1 MKHVLTVSM
10 SLLLAVSVVSA
21 DPPGVI
27 DGENIPGDFGD
38 GNLEATQTNYTGF
51 GDYQTEFTGGFSA
64 GSETDVVF
72 IAGSANKLYIGITG
86 NLETNG
92 HAWIIGIGVPDR
104 IGQTENRAE
113 GVGGPPYTLQGA
125 GREVVIDD
133 NGTPEDPTDDT
144 WSYGADGTIFP
155 CETDY
160 VLAVDTFAGTASFS
174 EYELF
179 DPDDVAVGTVDPTP
193 DNPDD
198 PDQQLFTVRTFVGQ
212 TPTNDENDV
221 MENDQFFGYSEAGFD
236 NRNVDGVTDTDGS
249 TAATASL
256 GLEFGIPLDRLG
268 LTGDE
273 TITIFVLLLDGG
285 EGSEA
290 FGEVVNQVLPP
301 LEGAG
306 VCEGDA
312 NGDGTVDPLDSG
324 FVLARFG
331 CRVGTGDPLCDAADQ
346 NGDGDVDPL
355 DSGFV
360 LARFGP
366 CDEGFCDPPSA
377 IGLRPDLT
385 TLMRCLEVDL
395 GSLPDFTGTT
405 EGQIDASEYGG
416 SSAAIQSCPTPYGD
430 QLFDPEGEIRIGGS
444 ELNELYITSDGAFMY
459 FGITGNLEEN
469 NNAIVLWLDVNG
481 TDTGENVLDWGGAG
495 LGGPL
500 DGGDGMG
507 GDTFG
512 PLADLTT
519 DSTFDYA
526 LGLNVGGPV
535 GMREV
540 YADWWDLEANTK
552 TFRGFSIMESGSGV
566 LDTSTGGDNPN
577 GLEVALNNLNNDGVI
592 GCSPFEDPCYF
603 DDDATVAAAAATA
616 VNGLEIAVPLTDL
629 GLESGVMTD
638 VSVWVNVLG
647 GNGWRA
653 NQALPTLR
661 GPGADQVQNQ
671 GNSTTFWYDP
681 DNPDPLNANATHSV
695 TVTVTPD

>member
-1 MKHVLTVSM
+1 
-10 SLLLAVSVVSA
+10 
-21 DPPGVI
+21 
-27 DGENIPGDFGD
+27 
-38 GNLEATQTNYTGF
+38 
-51 GDYQTEFTGGFSA
+51 
-64 GSETDVVF
+64 
-72 IAGSANKLYIGITG
+72 
-86 NLETNG
+86 
-92 HAWIIGIGVPDR
+92 
-104 IGQTENRAE
+104 
-113 GVGGPPYTLQGA
+113 
-125 GREVVIDD
+125 
-133 NGTPEDPTDDT
+133 
-144 WSYGADGTIFP
+144 
-155 CETDY
+155 
-160 VLAVDTFAGTASFS
+160 
-174 EYELF
+174 
-179 DPDDVAVGTVDPTP
+179 
-193 DNPDD
+193 
-198 PDQQLFTVRTFVGQ
+198 
-212 TPTNDENDV
+212 
-221 MENDQFFGYSEAGFD
+221 
-236 NRNVDGVTDTDGS
+236 
-249 TAATASL
+249 
-256 GLEFGIPLDRLG
+256 
-268 LTGDE
+268 
-273 TITIFVLLLDGG
+273 
-285 EGSEA
+285 
-290 FGEVVNQVLPP
+290 
-301 LEGAG
+301 
-306 VCEGDA
+306 
-312 NGDGTVDPLDSG
+312 
-324 FVLARFG
+324 
-331 CRVGTGDPLCDAADQ
+331 
-346 NGDGDVDPL
+346 
-355 DSGFV
+355 
-360 LARFGP
+360 
-366 CDEGFCDPPSA
+366 
-377 IGLRPDLT
+377 
-385 TLMRCLEVDL
+385 
-395 GSLPDFTGTT
+395 
-405 EGQIDASEYGG
+405 
-416 SSAAIQSCPTPYGD
+416 
-430 QLFDPEGEIRIGGS
+430 
-444 ELNELYITSDGAFMY
+444 MY